1 LETQLVGVDT
11 VQVNVDTAG
20 MAIGSYQ
27 ATITIEAE
35 PWVLDS
41 PVQIPVRLIVAE
53 EIWQCYLPLTL
64 RGYQP

>member
-1 LETQLVGVDT
+1 MEEDT
-11 VQVNVDTAG
+11 VQVSVDTDG

-41 PVQIPVRLIVAE
+41 PAQTPVKPIVAE
-53 EIWQCYLPLTL
+53 EI
-64 RGYQP
+64 